1 MLNYTAHVDLVFRAL
16 ADPVRRGMVDR
27 LSRSAATVTELA
39 EPLDMSM
46 PAVMQHLRLLEA
58 SGLVTSTKA
67 GRVRTCRLQPAA
79 LRGVEDWIASRRAAW
94 EQDLDR
100 LEALLSEQHEDSTAP

>member
-1 MLNYTAHVDLVFRAL
+1 MLNYSELDVVFKAL

-27 LSRSAATVTELA
+27 LSRSAASVTELA
-39 EPLDMSM
+39 EPFGISM

-58 SGLVTSTKA
+58 SGLVTSAKT

-79 LRGVEDWIASRRAAW
+79 LRGVEDWIASRRTAW

-100 LEALLSEQHEDSTAP
+100 LEALLSEQDEDSTAP